1 MPVAA
6 FAVDTLVNSV
16 GKMIVKMH
24 GFPDYPYVAIPAP
37 FIEGVMIP
45 QREYEEKIQNAV
57 DDAVTLLTGGAQG

>member
-24 GFPDYPYVAIPAP
+24 GFPDYPYVVIPAP

-45 QREYEEKIQNAV
+45 QGEYEEKIQNAV
-57 DDAVTLLTGGAQG
+57 NDAVTLLTGGAQG